1 MAKILLKIS
10 GGVKMLKKLLS
21 VFTLIILFS
30 GFLLSESSKRA
41 KIYITVD
48 MEGIGP
54 AVSQTQ
60 TRPGDSEYEKARKW
74 LTSEV
79 NACIEGCLEAGAGEI
94 VVADSHWNAQ
104 NILPD
109 ELNENVYL
117 IRGFPRPMMLME
129 GIDNTFDGVMIIG
142 AHAKEGTAGAVI
154 SHTVWGTKFFDI
166 KLNGISVSETL
177 LNAIIAGEYNVPV
190 IFVAGDQ
197 FITDEAKKVLGNVEV
212 VVTKESIGWLSAKT
226 RHPKKVYGDI
236 KEKCKTAVSKI
247 MDFKPYKISTPI
259 KMEIVFKNTYDA
271 EALSFIPGFKRI
283 DGHTVLFEAKNVK
296 EVSGVIAGIFSINT
310 R

>member
-1 MAKILLKIS
+1 MGKKIS
-10 GGVKMLKKLLS
+10 LYLIFLTLS
-21 VFTLIILFS
+21 VS
-30 GFLLSESSKRA
+30 FLLSETAKKP

-48 MEGIGP
+48 MEGIGQ
-54 AVSQTQ
+54 AVSQIQ

-74 LTSEV
+74 LTAEV
-79 NACIEGCLEAGAGEI
+79 NSCIEGCIEAGAGEI

-104 NILPD
+104 NIIPD
-109 ELNENVYL
+109 ELNESAYL

-129 GIDNTFDGVMIIG
+129 GIDNSFDGVMVIG
-142 AHAKEGTAGAVI
+142 AHAKEGVAGAVI

-166 KLNGISVSETL
+166 KINGISVSETL
-177 LNAIIAGEYNVPV
+177 LNAMIAGEFHVPV

-197 FITDEAKKVLGNVEV
+197 YITEEARKILGNIET
-212 VVTKESIGWLSAKT
+212 VVTKESMGFFSAKT
-226 RHPKKVYGDI
+226 KHPNKVCKEI
-236 KEKCKTAVSKI
+236 KEKCKSAVLKI
-247 MDFKPYKISTPI
+247 KSFKPYKITPPF

-271 EALSFIPGFKRI
+271 EALSFIPCFKRV
-283 DGHTVLFEAKNVK
+283 DGHTVLFEAKNMR

>member
-1 MAKILLKIS
+1 MLKRFILTLILTILSLGILLS
-10 GGVKMLKKLLS
+10 QTSKKP
-21 VFTLIILFS
+21 
-30 GFLLSESSKRA
+30 

-48 MEGIGP
+48 MEGIGS

-79 NACIEGCLEAGAGEI
+79 NACIEGCFEAGAGEI

-104 NILPD
+104 NIIPD
-109 ELNENVYL
+109 DLNESVYL

-129 GIDNTFDGVMIIG
+129 GIDTSFDGVMIIG

-197 FITDEAKKVLGNVEV
+197 FITEEAKKTLGNVEV

-226 RHPKKVYGDI
+226 RHPKKVCEEI
-236 KEKCKTAVSKI
+236 KEKCKIAVSRI
-247 MDFKPYKISTPI
+247 GSFKPYRISTPI

-271 EALSFIPGFKRI
+271 ESISFLPGFKRI
-283 DGHTVLFEAKNVK
+283 DGHTILFEAKNVK
-296 EVSGVIAGIFSINT
+296 EVCGVIAGIFSINT

>member
-1 MAKILLKIS
+1 MFRKFALILSLTVLSMGILLS
-10 GGVKMLKKLLS
+10 QTSKKY
-21 VFTLIILFS
+21 
-30 GFLLSESSKRA
+30 

-48 MEGIGP
+48 MEGIGSV
-54 AVSQTQ
+54 VSQTQ
-60 TRPGDSEYEKARKW
+60 TRPGDLEYEKARKW

-79 NACIEGCLEAGAGEI
+79 NACIEGCFEAGAGEI

-109 ELNENVYL
+109 DLNESVYL

-129 GIDNTFDGVMIIG
+129 GIDNSFDGVMVIG

-166 KLNGISVSETL
+166 RLNGISVSETI

-197 FITDEAKKVLGNVEV
+197 FITEEVKRILANVEV

-226 RHPKKVYGDI
+226 RHPKKIYEDI
-236 KEKCKTAVSKI
+236 KERCKIAVSRI
-247 MDFKPYKISTPI
+247 GSFKPYRISTPI
-259 KMEIVFKNTYDA
+259 KMELVFKNSYDA
-271 EALSFIPGFKRI
+271 ESVSFLPGFKRM
-283 DGHTVLFEAKNVK
+283 DGHTVLFEAKNVR
-296 EVSGVIAGIFSINT
+296 EVSGIIAGIFSINT

>member
-1 MAKILLKIS
+1 
-10 GGVKMLKKLLS
+10 MLKKSLL
-21 VFTLIILFS
+21 VFMLVISTIP
-30 GFLLSESSKRA
+30 LLLAETPKKP

-129 GIDNTFDGVMIIG
+129 GIDNTFNGVMIIG

-166 KLNGISVSETL
+166 KLNGISVSETI

-197 FITDEAKKVLGNVEV
+197 FITEEAKKILGDIEV

-226 RHPKKVYGDI
+226 RHPKKVYEDI
-236 KEKCKTAVSKI
+236 KEKCKKAVLKI
-247 MDFKPYKISTPI
+247 KDFKPYKINTPI

>member
-1 MAKILLKIS
+1 MIKKSLFILTLAFLTTSFI
-10 GGVKMLKKLLS
+10 LADAQKKP
-21 VFTLIILFS
+21 
-30 GFLLSESSKRA
+30 

-54 AVSQTQ
+54 AVSQVQ

-79 NACIEGCLEAGAGEI
+79 NSCIEGCFEAGAGEI

-129 GIDNTFDGVMIIG
+129 GIDSTFDGVMILG

-166 KLNGISVSETL
+166 RLNGISVSETL

-197 FITDEAKKVLGNVEV
+197 FITEEAKKFLGNVEI

-226 RHPKKVYGDI
+226 RHPKKVYEEI
-236 KEKCKTAVSKI
+236 KEKCKNAVLKI
-247 MDFKPYKISTPI
+247 NSFKPYKISTPI

-283 DGHTVLFEAKNVK
+283 DGHTVLFQAKDGK

>member
-1 MAKILLKIS
+1 MLKRFILTLILTILSLGILLS
-10 GGVKMLKKLLS
+10 QTSKKP
-21 VFTLIILFS
+21 
-30 GFLLSESSKRA
+30 

-48 MEGIGP
+48 MEGIGS

-79 NACIEGCLEAGAGEI
+79 NACIEGCFEAGAGEI

-104 NILPD
+104 NIIPD
-109 ELNENVYL
+109 DLNESVYL

-129 GIDNTFDGVMIIG
+129 GIDTSFDGVMIIG

-197 FITDEAKKVLGNVEV
+197 FITEEAKKTIGNVEV

-226 RHPKKVYGDI
+226 RHPKKVCEEI
-236 KEKCKTAVSKI
+236 REKCKIAVSRI
-247 MDFKPYKISTPI
+247 GSFKPYRISTPI

-271 EALSFIPGFKRI
+271 ESISFLPGFRRM
-283 DGHTVLFEAKNVK
+283 DGHTILFEAKNVK

>member
-1 MAKILLKIS
+1 
-10 GGVKMLKKLLS
+10 MLKKLLLFS
-21 VFTLIILFS
+21 TLI
-30 GFLLSESSKRA
+30 LLTLGVIYSQTTNKP

-104 NILPD
+104 NILPED
-109 ELNENVYL
+109 LNESVYL

-129 GIDNTFDGVMIIG
+129 GIDSTFNGVMVIG

-166 KLNGISVSETL
+166 RLNGISVSETT

-197 FITDEAKKVLGNVEV
+197 FITDEAKRVLGDIEV

-226 RHPKKVYGDI
+226 RHPKKVCAEI
-236 KEKCKTAVSKI
+236 KEKCKNAVLRIKS
-247 MDFKPYKISTPI
+247 FKPYKITTPI

-271 EALSFIPGFKRI
+271 EALSFIPGFKRV
-283 DGHTVLFEAKNVK
+283 DGHTILFEAKNVK